1 MIILRNREEMEKYY
15 VKEVNTYV
23 FKDNVEF
30 LFEVEVK
37 AHIKAHNIKIHNI
50 KAWNIN
56 AFDIKAENINACNI
70 IALDINAD
78 NIKAENINAYD
89 INADNINYYA
99 VCFASANIECNTIKG
114 RRPNAKH
121 FVLDG
126 ELIVRGEEN
135 DK

>member
-23 FKDNVEF
+23 FKDNVVF
-30 LFEVEVK
+30 LFDVK
-37 AHIKAHNIKIHNI
+37 IMSHIR
-50 KAWNIN
+50 AWNIN
-56 AFDIKAENINACNI
+56 ARNIISMDITANDIMACDIMAWNIKSRNINARV
-70 IALDINAD
+70 
-78 NIKAENINAYD
+78 
-89 INADNINYYA
+89 INYDEVCYA
-99 VCFASANIECNTIKG
+99 YYNIHCNSIKG
-114 RRPNAKH
+114 RFQNAKH

>member
-56 AFDIKAENINACNI
+56 A
-70 IALDINAD
+70 
-78 NIKAENINAYD
+78 YD